1 MPKYPKNHKDVV
13 YYVPGRKRK
22 IVGST
27 KATSDFLALI
37 HEENPALAISQL
49 RELLS
54 DRSKYIFSSEA
65 IVVLDAHIK
74 AGYGEYIP
82 EWRY

>member
-1 MPKYPKNHKDVV
+1 MPKYPKNHKDVA
-13 YYVPGRKRK
+13 YYVHGRKRK

-37 HEENPALAISQL
+37 HEENPALTILQL

-54 DRSKYIFSSEA
+54 DRSKYIFSPEVIA
-65 IVVLDAHIK
+65 VLDTHIK
-74 AGYGEYIP
+74 AGYGEHIP